1 MENTVFEKDV
11 TISGA
16 RAQIVFDNCV
26 FNGDIINTS
35 EAGASVTITGSEVNG
50 TCILRNGRKETVLED
65 PFPKF
70 LLDAPAEVVCED
82 CFGGAVALGDFA
94 LHFNGETYTMQ
105 DASLFFDMT
114 DPEAGFVPY
123 EGQDASLLAAAQWW
137 ENGEPQLL
145 IECEF
150 DPNL

>member
-1 MENTVFEKDV
+1 M
-11 TISGA
+11 
-16 RAQIVFDNCV
+16 
-26 FNGDIINTS
+26 
-35 EAGASVTITGSEVNG
+35 
-50 TCILRNGRKETVLED
+50 
-65 PFPKF
+65 
-70 LLDAPAEVVCED
+70 CED

-123 EGQDASLLAAAQWW
+123 EGQEASLLAAAQWW